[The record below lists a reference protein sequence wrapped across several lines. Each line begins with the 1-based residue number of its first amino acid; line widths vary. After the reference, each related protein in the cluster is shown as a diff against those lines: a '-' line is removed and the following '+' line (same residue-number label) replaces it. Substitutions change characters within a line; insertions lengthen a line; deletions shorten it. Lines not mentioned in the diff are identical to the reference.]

1 MKARLAAWSGILIL
15 LAIIAAVIVV
25 KGPLGRRAEVAAG
38 YSARVTCACR
48 YVANRSLASCL
59 TDLEPGTEIA
69 RVTDDPAARRVTAS
83 VPLLA
88 RRSATADG
96 LNGCRLD

>member
-1 MKARLAAWSGILIL
+1 MKPIPIFLTLAVVAASSYAVL
-15 LAIIAAVIVV
+15 LAS
-25 KGPLGRRAEVAAG
+25 PLGRQAKVATG

-48 YVANRSLASCL
+48 YIAGRTLESCK

-69 RVTDDPAARRVTAS
+69 ALTDSPQSRSITAT

-88 RRSATADG
+88 RSTATYTAPT
-96 LNGCRLD
+96 GCTLVP

>member
-1 MKARLAAWSGILIL
+1 MKPIPLLLTAAILAGAAYAVL
-15 LAIIAAVIVV
+15 LASPV
-25 KGPLGRRAEVAAG
+25 GRRAEVAAG

-48 YVANRSLASCL
+48 YVANRTLESCK

-69 RVTDDPAARRVTAS
+69 ALTDYPQTRTITAT

-88 RRSATADG
+88 RSKATFTSPT
-96 LNGCRLD
+96 GCTLVP